1 MRDRLVPELQEL
13 LAEDVVPAVPY
24 EKSFVEAR
32 DEPCLVLHTSG
43 TTGHPNPIML
53 THAALAIMDALWV
66 IPPLDGRECF
76 LKAMAANRRFYLAM
90 PFFHMAGFSIG
101 MTLSL
106 CQRAVV
112 VLGPGDRPVSVPLV
126 EQVLEY
132 ANVTSAMLPPS
143 ILEEMSK
150 SEAALESLGLLQSVY
165 YGGASMS
172 RAAGSAIARRT
183 RLFNQIGSTESVV
196 FITHDT
202 DPEDFQYSCFN
213 AQRNGLSFRATA
225 ERGIY
230 ELFIVRDPKIEIHQ
244 GPFKIFPHLQEYAT
258 RDLYSKH
265 PTKPDHWLFQGR
277 ADDVIVF
284 ATGEKWNPC
293 EAEAH
298 IRRHPLVSMTLITGQ
313 NRLQPAAIIEL
324 SEPVSRSDCL
334 KAQLI
339 DKIWPLIVEA
349 NSVSPAH
356 GQIAKSH
363 VLLGNKRKPF
373 KRTGKGTMKRSA
385 TTAIYATELD
395 DLYAMAEH
403 GQTSGKPGL
412 DRIDSTNRSGLQ
424 EFVRSICTAMT
435 GKKEL
440 ASDADIFNAGADSLQ
455 AIVAVQEIKSGLSLT
470 GFNLETL
477 TPSVIYSYP
486 TIDKLT
492 SFLYRSTKNPCGES
506 PSQEMPQA
514 VEMRTM
520 LDKYSRHLP
529 KRFRTHAAS
538 FNEPLVVILTGSTGS
553 LGSYLLDA
561 LMRQDQ
567 VSRIYCLN
575 RTADGMKRQTASN
588 EARGLSADWSR
599 KDVRFLQADLSKTYL
614 GLARRT
620 WEMMVSDVN
629 SILHNQWQVDFNLV
643 LSSFEPHIQG
653 VYNLIDF
660 SAQAAREVPIF
671 FVSSISTIQN
681 WNHRSCKV
689 SESFLPDLTLPV
701 GGYGQSKAIASLLLE
716 EASGTSGIGGAVVRV
731 GQISGPVRS
740 FYGVWNRQEWFPTL
754 IFTSRL
760 LRCLPGDL
768 ASMNTIDW
776 VPVDIMAE
784 ILTEL
789 MLTYGSNTKPSQR
802 GTGMRMFHAVNPNV
816 CQWQDL
822 LPIVREH
829 IGKDFPVIPFE
840 HWVQRLQDSIEAEE
854 IDTDSN
860 PGVKLINFFQGMVR
874 DKRSEKECLCLETT
888 ETERCSKTLRELEP
902 VRTDWM
908 RFWLEQWGFAR

>member
-1 MRDRLVPELQEL
+1 MLYTSSSSDVRRILDHKPMRDRLVPELQEL
-13 LAEDVVPAVPY
+13 LAEDVVPAIPY

-43 TTGHPNPIML
+43 TTGHPNPIIL
-53 THAALAIMDALWV
+53 THAALAIMDALWL

-76 LKAMAANRRFYLAM
+76 LKTMAANPRMYLAM

-106 CQRAVV
+106 CPRSVV

-230 ELFIVRDPKIEIHQ
+230 ELFIVRDPNIEIHQ

-284 ATGEKWNPC
+284 ANGEKWNPC

-313 NRLQPAAIIEL
+313 NRLQPTAIIEL
-324 SEPVSRSDCL
+324 SEPVSGPDCL

-339 DKIWPLIVEA
+339 DNIWPLIVEA

-363 VLLGNKRKPF
+363 VMLSNTRKPF
-373 KRTGKGTMKRSA
+373 QRTGKGSMKRSA
-385 TTAIYATELD
+385 TTEIYATELD

-412 DRIDSTNRSGLQ
+412 DRIDPTNRSGLQ
-424 EFVRSICTAMT
+424 EFIRSICTAMT
-435 GKKEL
+435 GRKEL

-455 AIVAVQEIKSGLSLT
+455 AIVAVQKIKSRLSPTVL
-470 GFNLETL
+470 NLETV
-477 TPSVIYSYP
+477 TPGVIYSNP
-486 TIDKLT
+486 TVDKLT
-492 SFLYRSTKNPCGES
+492 SFLYRSTKNPCGAS

-514 VEMRTM
+514 ADMRTM
-520 LDKYSRHLP
+520 LDKYSRRLP

-538 FNEPLVVILTGSTGS
+538 FNGPLVVILTGSTGS

-561 LMRQDQ
+561 LMKQDQ
-567 VSRIYCLN
+567 VLRIYCLN

-588 EARGLSADWSR
+588 EARGLSVDWSR
-599 KDVRFLQADLSKTYL
+599 KDVRFLQADLSKMYL

-620 WEMMVSDVN
+620 WENMVSDVN
-629 SILHNQWQVDFNLV
+629 SILR
-643 LSSFEPHIQG
+643 SSYLP
-653 VYNLIDF
+653 
-660 SAQAAREVPIF
+660 
-671 FVSSISTIQN
+671 SSIQ
-681 WNHRSCKV
+681 
-689 SESFLPDLTLPV
+689 
-701 GGYGQSKAIASLLLE
+701 
-716 EASGTSGIGGAVVRV
+716 
-731 GQISGPVRS
+731 
-740 FYGVWNRQEWFPTL
+740 
-754 IFTSRL
+754 
-760 LRCLPGDL
+760 
-768 ASMNTIDW
+768 
-776 VPVDIMAE
+776 
-784 ILTEL
+784 ILT
-789 MLTYGSNTKPSQR
+789 TAS
-802 GTGMRMFHAVNPNV
+802 
-816 CQWQDL
+816 
-822 LPIVREH
+822 
-829 IGKDFPVIPFE
+829 
-840 HWVQRLQDSIEAEE
+840 
-854 IDTDSN
+854 
-860 PGVKLINFFQGMVR
+860 
-874 DKRSEKECLCLETT
+874 
-888 ETERCSKTLRELEP
+888 
-902 VRTDWM
+902 
-908 RFWLEQWGFAR
+908 